1 MTRSHDEMSLL
12 QGKEKYASS
21 GQPTQNPMFTMIPGK
36 AEKLPGKTP
45 ASQLSQT
52 CEAVARKSGEPACGN
67 EAQKK
72 KRIFAST
79 EPSRKNKTRSG
90 GLGWPKHP
98 GQLTCFHAGAQTRA
112 AGLDARLRFRP
123 LAIQKPGSS
132 TTCEQ
137 KWLCGWPRSKTPR
150 GWLRD

>member
-1 MTRSHDEMSLL
+1 MSLL

-21 GQPTQNPMFTMIPGK
+21 GQPTQNPMLTMIPGK

-72 KRIFAST
+72 KNGSLIPLSH
-79 EPSRKNKTRSG
+79 PGKTR
-90 GLGWPKHP
+90 
-98 GQLTCFHAGAQTRA
+98 
-112 AGLDARLRFRP
+112 
-123 LAIQKPGSS
+123 
-132 TTCEQ
+132 
-137 KWLCGWPRSKTPR
+137 
-150 GWLRD
+150 RDQVG